1 MLTTGWM
8 LVSSETSPS
17 SKSLNREL
25 VNRGSDY
32 SGPLFLMRGH
42 RESPLDSHLKGLLY
56 YLVLRQ
62 RRVLRGVET
71 AVIGH
76 AGEGVTGI
84 VVI

>member
-1 MLTTGWM
+1 MVTAGWM

-25 VNRGSDY
+25 INRGSDY
-32 SGPLFLMRGH
+32 SGPLFLIRRH
-42 RESPLDSHLKGLLY
+42 RKSPPDSHLKGLLN
-56 YLVLRQ
+56 YLVIRQ
-62 RRVLRGVET
+62 RRVLRGVEA